1 MIKGNIYLLTY
12 FIIINFILCTNIQ
25 SISSKTK
32 NVPLLP
38 FFFTLPYTKRIKRSA
53 LQSKRDCTFFTGIKP
68 SGNIHLGNYIGCLH
82 PIINVEATK
91 KCSNNLSNKNESV
104 IKLNKI
110 ILIADLHCLTK
121 LSNIYSLKDKVTD
134 SVKIIMSLI
143 IDMYKKKQS
152 YLDVYINNVKLE
164 DILQLIEN
172 KEPNK
177 SNPNN
182 DNNNNYNNNYNNNN
196 NLYEEI
202 ASYTSEFHNHIKTDN
217 LGDDMNCVEFPSQE
231 CHDHKSKPIKQ
242 KHYFYIF
249 KQSDIKLHT
258 SLYYLIN
265 SFTSINMLNSHIH
278 IKMGGQNKSVAL
290 FSYPS
295 LMLAD
300 ILLYKPTY
308 LIIGQDQIKN
318 MEIMKKLCRK
328 INYHFSNVAKLPK
341 IFFSKFY
348 SEVMN
353 LDGHKK
359 MSKNHLLH
367 HDKDTSK
374 IIYLLDNKKTIENK
388 IKKSKTD
395 NYNILIYGQ
404 EDRKEINNLINI
416 FFFFY
421 YHQIKNKRYINRT
434 FNNNENGNNENGNN
448 ENGNNENGNNE
459 NGNNENGNNENGNN
473 ENDNNKNDKNQNDK
487 NQNDNYQNDKNQNQ
501 NLNISKLSYIY
512 DEHQLFRNIQYAHNY
527 LNDFTN
533 NPNFSHYKQ
542 NNINPHFNQNIIN
555 KILQSYNNNY
565 SKFKYDLSELIYN
578 HFVTTKMYYNSFNS
592 RHDIIHTILQN
603 GKKCVHRRA
612 SQMYKVI
619 KKKLNI

>member
-12 FIIINFILCTNIQ
+12 FLIINFILCTNIQ
-25 SISSKTK
+25 SISRKTK

-38 FFFTLPYTKRIKRSA
+38 FFFTLPYTKRIKRSD

-134 SVKIIMSLI
+134 SVKIIISLI

-152 YLDVYINNVKLE
+152 YVDVYINNVKLE

-177 SNPNN
+177 SNHNN
-182 DNNNNYNNNYNNNN
+182 ENNNNN
-196 NLYEEI
+196 NLYEQI
-202 ASYTSEFHNHIKTDN
+202 ASHTSQFHNHIKTDN
-217 LGDDMNCVEFPSQE
+217 LGGDMNCVEFPSQE
-231 CHDHKSKPIKQ
+231 CHNHKNKPIKQ

-278 IKMGGQNKSVAL
+278 IKMGGHNKSVAL

-421 YHQIKNKRYINRT
+421 YHQIKNKKYINRT
-434 FNNNENGNNENGNN
+434 CN
-448 ENGNNENGNNE
+448 
-459 NGNNENGNNENGNN
+459 NN
-473 ENDNNKNDKNQNDK
+473 ENDNNENQ
-487 NQNDNYQNDKNQNQ
+487 
-501 NLNISKLSYIY
+501 NISKLSYIY
-512 DEHQLFRNIQYAHNY
+512 DEHQLFINNQRTHNY

-555 KILQSYNNNY
+555 KILHSYNNNY
-565 SKFKYDLSELIYN
+565 SKFKYDLSQLIYN
-578 HFVTTKMYYNSFNS
+578 HFITTKIYYNSFNT
-592 RHDIIHTILQN
+592 RHDLIHSILQN

>member
-1 MIKGNIYLLTY
+1 
-12 FIIINFILCTNIQ
+12 
-25 SISSKTK
+25 
-32 NVPLLP
+32 
-38 FFFTLPYTKRIKRSA
+38 
-53 LQSKRDCTFFTGIKP
+53 
-68 SGNIHLGNYIGCLH
+68 
-82 PIINVEATK
+82 
-91 KCSNNLSNKNESV
+91 
-104 IKLNKI
+104 
-110 ILIADLHCLTK
+110 
-121 LSNIYSLKDKVTD
+121 
-134 SVKIIMSLI
+134 
-143 IDMYKKKQS
+143 
-152 YLDVYINNVKLE
+152 
-164 DILQLIEN
+164 
-172 KEPNK
+172 
-177 SNPNN
+177 
-182 DNNNNYNNNYNNNN
+182 
-196 NLYEEI
+196 
-202 ASYTSEFHNHIKTDN
+202 
-217 LGDDMNCVEFPSQE
+217 MNCVEFPSQE
-231 CHDHKSKPIKQ
+231 CHNHKNKPIKQ

-278 IKMGGQNKSVAL
+278 IKMGGHNKSVAL

-421 YHQIKNKRYINRT
+421 YHQIKNKKYINRT
-434 FNNNENGNNENGNN
+434 CN
-448 ENGNNENGNNE
+448 
-459 NGNNENGNNENGNN
+459 NN
-473 ENDNNKNDKNQNDK
+473 ENDNNENQ
-487 NQNDNYQNDKNQNQ
+487 
-501 NLNISKLSYIY
+501 NISKLSYIY
-512 DEHQLFRNIQYAHNY
+512 DEHQLFINNQRTHNY

-555 KILQSYNNNY
+555 KILHSYNNNY
-565 SKFKYDLSELIYN
+565 SKFKYDLSQLIYN
-578 HFVTTKMYYNSFNS
+578 HFITTKIYYNSFNT
-592 RHDIIHTILQN
+592 RHDLIHSILQN

-612 SQMYKVI
+612 SQMYKVKHKDI
-619 KKKLNI
+619 ITYYITYFYFFLT

>member
-12 FIIINFILCTNIQ
+12 FIIINFILCKNIQ
-25 SISSKTK
+25 SISSRTK
-32 NVPLLP
+32 NFPLFP
-38 FFFTLPYTKRIKRSA
+38 FFFTLPYTKRIKRSD
-53 LQSKRDCTFFTGIKP
+53 LRSKRDCTFFTGIKP
-68 SGNIHLGNYIGCLH
+68 SGNIHLGNYVGCLH

-121 LSNIYSLKDKVTD
+121 LSNIYSLKDKVIH
-134 SVKIIMSLI
+134 SVKIIISLI

-152 YLDVYINNVKLE
+152 YVDVYINNVKLE
-164 DILQLIEN
+164 DILHLIEN
-172 KEPNK
+172 KEPIK
-177 SNPNN
+177 SNDNI
-182 DNNNNYNNNYNNNN
+182 NNNSNYNNSNYNNSNYNNSNYNNSNYNNSNYNNSNYNNSNYNNNN
-196 NLYEEI
+196 VYEQI
-202 ASYTSEFHNHIKTDN
+202 ASYTSEFHNHIKPDN
-217 LGDDMNCVEFPSQE
+217 LRDDKNYIEFPSQE
-231 CHDHKSKPIKQ
+231 YHNHKSKPNKQ

-249 KQSDIKLHT
+249 KQSDIKVHT

-265 SFTSINMLNSHIH
+265 SFTPINMLNSHVH
-278 IKMGGQNKSVAL
+278 IKMGGHNKSVAL

-328 INYHFSNVAKLPK
+328 INSHFSNVAKLPN

-367 HDKDTSK
+367 HDNDRSK

-421 YHQIKNKRYINRT
+421 YHQIKNKKYLTRT
-434 FNNNENGNNENGNN
+434 YD
-448 ENGNNENGNNE
+448 
-459 NGNNENGNNENGNN
+459 NN
-473 ENDNNKNDKNQNDK
+473 ENDNNKNQ
-487 NQNDNYQNDKNQNQ
+487 
-501 NLNISKLSYIY
+501 NISKLLYIY
-512 DEHQLFRNIQYAHNY
+512 DQNQLFINNQYIHNNI
-527 LNDFTN
+527 NDFTN
-533 NPNFSHYKQ
+533 NLNFSHFKQ
-542 NNINPHFNQNIIN
+542 NNINPNFNQNIIN
-555 KILQSYNNNY
+555 NILNSYNNNY
-565 SKFKYDLSELIYN
+565 SNFKYDLSQLIYN
-578 HFVTTKMYYNSFNS
+578 HFVIAKMYYKSFNS
-592 RHDIIHTILQN
+592 RHDIIHTILQK
-603 GKKCVHRRA
+603 GKKCVQRRA